1 MNFFFGIKFF
11 FVLFFGFKETIIYS
25 SFVSLV
31 TISVLLGILFS
42 LITYKTVM
50 IKKSSNGI
58 GVLGT
63 TGIFLG
69 ILAPGCAACG
79 IGILSAL
86 GFGAA
91 VLTFL
96 PFNGLEISFLAI
108 WILLFSV
115 AKISKDIKKERYVRL
130 ITKRFLKEK
139 NFDLKD
145 GRART

>member
-115 AKISKDIKKERYVRL
+115 AKISKDIKKGTICEIDNEKVF
-130 ITKRFLKEK
+130 KRKKL
-139 NFDLKD
+139 
-145 GRART
+145 